1 MPEEEQAQAEH
12 REPGVRGG
20 WGERGASP
28 LELVLL
34 AVPLVLLVVFVLWAG
49 RGGRAGLVSDLAAGE
64 AAVVA
69 SLCCEDGDDPAAAE
83 ERNQVVADV
92 LSARPGLGFLCIGGP
107 RPAALDDD
115 EKFVDEA
122 WLESFDPEVRG
133 ATRGVG
139 AVGVRFECETDGAVA
154 PLRGLFPTV
163 SFFGQAAEVVAIPPR
178 PILEVGESSEDEG
191 DAGDPDAKKV
201 KFLIEFTGP
210 AAQNVNIV
218 YWTADDPNPAT
229 HEATAGTDADS
240 DGEVDGNGDYLA
252 ILEGSPQGITTIAEG
267 QVSAVVQVTVKGD
280 DAYEHDETFLLHWYM
295 VPADPCD
302 ADVPQLSNPYV
313 DPHNPDPGP
322 ACKLVGDELV
332 TVGGYDPKRWWRAK
346 PAVGTITNDDDPP
359 TLVVDPASAE
369 EGDPMTFD
377 VRLQGST
384 EVEVEVTV
392 ETRDHGTGV
401 GKAKSGVDYTPI
413 DSTSPNRDITFP
425 PGTTTQNVTV
435 PTIEN
440 TTGEQDKTFE
450 LRATADDHA
459 RTNPPNIENGKH
471 VAIGVGTI
479 KDDEPK
485 IRIEVGAG
493 ASVREGESLLVEV
506 KLDRPPTDLV
516 WVHYRVVPS
525 GTHPAT
531 PPSMPNSDY
540 TVGGLGPTGRLEFK
554 VGDPTTQ
561 TISVSTRAD
570 AVDENDETFTVELEN
585 PSTNSLIVVSSV
597 EVTILDQDNPPKLEI
612 AGPANLVEE
621 GQVAEFTATLIGA
634 TIFNVEFDVE
644 TRDGTGPN
652 GAVQPG
658 DYTQVPTTRI
668 TIPAGQSAIPIL
680 VQTSS
685 DENEEVVEDFHL
697 DVDVSTL
704 HNADPARDP
713 LTASASIRDAT
724 RRVVYVSNSPTEEE
738 GEDLVFTITLD
749 NRSLGPITEDVTINY
764 EVVPCNT
771 CPSSN
776 PAIADV
782 DYRRGN
788 PHTPMGSVTFKP
800 GEALTQNVEVETLLD
815 RLVETDETLLL
826 KLSSTNVRPP
836 DGFKCEPCDGTGTIT
851 NFTLPELSVNNPSAK
866 EGDDLGFTVTLSP
879 ASKSDTSFDVRTYAL
894 TASAGVGDCAD
905 GGDYLSDFESPS
917 PGRRVTIDAGETTA
931 SIPIPTCSDA
941 DADFRE
947 TLQLRISDPDFASI
961 DKGIG
966 TGTIEDVLP
975 MVLSVDNANAVAG
988 DVMGFVVGLTRPAAA
1003 NFTVYYSTKPYT
1015 GRPDIAMP
1023 SAKGDGGDYSNANE
1037 ESRGDSARGEINFK
1051 AGELSMIA
1059 KVETWPDNELYEE
1072 VFQLN
1077 IELGEG
1083 AGQARVVLGKAT
1095 AVGRITPRHSILDIA
1110 NAEAVEGKDVEFI
1123 VTRRGRTDQRS
1134 TVNFSTSRLAT
1145 AARPAKGG
1153 FERCTDCDYYTPSET
1168 QLVFAPDQ
1176 TERTISVGTRVD
1188 TDDEWPFEQFL
1199 VRLHNPVN
1207 AGLGASAAVGTINEE
1222 CADAAD
1228 SSSKKPVA
1236 TGKDQIVGEGAGRAT
1251 VVFEFRPAVCPA
1263 TPPPTVGYTI
1273 GAPGAG
1279 AAATVGADYTAAS
1292 SGTAR
1297 VEGYRVFIDVAVLDD
1312 ALDEDDEALEVA
1324 ITGWDSGQAAR
1335 WTDADVQKK
1344 ALLTIQDD
1352 DAEPEVSVYDSSA
1365 VEGGLVRFSVRLD
1378 RPSGRTVTVPYSTH
1392 PLTATE
1398 GVDYDAPTGGTLVFE
1413 AGDTEEF
1420 AAVVALTDTNSG
1432 EGDEQFQLR
1441 LGTPVN
1447 AGIDVG
1453 TAIGTI
1459 VDRTQPGLS
1468 ITSNYETTGTKA
1480 SEGGWE
1486 VFTVSLDEASTDEVS
1501 VEYATVGLSGDG
1513 AATAGTDFTAA
1524 TGTITF
1530 AANDNTPQTFRVEIL
1545 RDNVPEDD
1553 ERLQARLLRPVNA
1566 VIGDGV
1572 AATVIAGQ
1580 CADPANAAHPPP
1592 TLSVA
1597 GASIDEGHRTGT
1609 MAFALA
1615 VDRPLCSE
1623 AAISVSRTH
1632 ITTSA
1637 ADFAGNPAAAVFP
1650 AGVTSA
1656 VYQGIVVAD
1665 DDLDEAD
1672 ETFGVAVSWAAGPQ
1686 TWQDAAAATA
1696 TGTIIDDDETAEIS
1710 IAGASGI
1717 EGATL
1722 SFPVTLDRVAPGDVT
1737 VEYAA
1742 ERHNAA
1748 AYPAEPGA
1756 DFEEVSGTLTI
1767 AAGTISGAVEV
1778 PALRDDVDGEP
1789 DETFLVRLSRP
1800 NRYAQISVGTAAGT
1814 IIDVPT
1820 PKISVADA
1828 EADEG
1833 QILEFEVTLDTE
1845 GAEPVKVEFKTVELS
1860 GDGAA
1865 TSGDDYLPT
1874 SGTLTFAP
1882 GETLK
1887 TVQVA
1892 ALADNKHLEGD
1903 ESLELK
1909 LSNPAGADLDD
1920 EIGVGVIRN
1929 LGEPEISVADS
1940 RAEEG
1945 QSVVFKI
1952 TLNNRG
1958 SRDITVGYAA
1968 ESRRTAGDVAATEGD
1983 DYNAVTGTATISA
1996 GDTEATVAVATVDDR
2011 VDEYDE
2017 VFALTLTLTAPD
2029 YGTLADANATGTIE
2043 DNDDEPAI
2051 TIADTAEAEDA
2062 GTLDVTV
2069 ALDAPSGR
2077 TVAVDY
2083 AFTAGTATE
2092 GTDYQA
2098 VTGGE
2103 LAGTVAI
2110 PAGRRSAVLSV
2121 ALIDDELAEG
2131 AETLTLSLSNPRNAT
2146 LAASTAT
2153 LTILDD
2159 EGLPT
2164 AYLDP
2169 DLTGSPEGQPTEI
2182 ALRLS
2187 GPSEQEVTVDYRTS
2201 GGTATPGADYTAVP
2215 LTTATFAVGE
2225 TLKTLS
2231 TPTVDDD
2238 DEEDDETVGWEISN
2252 PTNAQLAQT
2261 TGTSLIIDDDGEP
2274 RIRVD
2279 DARATEGG
2287 QAAFTIRLSA
2297 PSDEEVT
2304 VAYRTQADAFAG
2316 AAAATPDQ
2324 DFTSTSG
2331 TATIAAGTQTATV
2344 PVTLPD
2350 DSLDE
2355 GIETFWLRLD
2365 ADTASGADVADAVAI
2380 GTIDD
2385 NDPPPTLSIAN
2396 AAAVEGDPVQ
2406 FAVTLSAPSGR
2417 TVKVRYAPQRHDKG
2431 DPDREATPV
2440 DDYDPAAKVL
2450 VIPAGTTTAVAE
2462 VQAREDQITEY
2473 RETFLVRL
2481 YNPDHATIAVAT
2493 ATGTIIDKTGLPQ
2506 ASIANAQTAEGN
2518 GTISVPV
2525 TLSHASAQTVTFAYT
2540 TQTTATDE
2548 EGHAKPGDDYTT
2560 ASGTLTIDP
2569 GETTA
2574 TIDVAIADDDTV
2586 EPDETFAIQLRNPQQ
2601 ATLIE
2606 DRATATIIDDDGLP
2620 RLSIT
2625 SAQAAEDD
2633 GSITLNVALSHPSTD
2648 PVTVQYNTF
2657 DNTATQRRDYTPTT
2671 GTLTIDAGNTAA
2683 TISVP
2688 ITDDLIDEN
2697 PETITVRLTNPTKAT
2712 VLRTA
2717 AAATATIQDD
2727 DPAPTIRLLPAT
2739 AEEGQPLQFT
2749 ALLDAPSG
2757 LTVDTDY
2764 TTQTTGTGAG
2774 HATPNADYTPT
2785 RGTITIPPGETTATI
2800 SVATLT
2806 DTRTEIPET
2815 LQLALTN
2822 PQNTTLHPTGHTA
2835 VGTINNNP
2843 PPTITVNDASAL
2855 EGSPVRFTLQLDKP
2869 ATSDVEVEFHFI
2881 SVTASGA
2888 RPGIRP
2894 SDRRY
2899 FQFFPN
2905 YPSTPPPPRDPPYP
2919 LWAVIPAGQTQTTVT
2934 VPTGPALGATL
2945 GDLTFLLRLVRVTE
2959 GFAVIGDATA
2969 VGTILQTALAPS
2981 LSVDDPQAAEGAAAT
2996 FTVTL
3001 TRDENTADTAV
3012 SVAYR
3017 TEALTAAEG
3026 TDYTAATGRLSFPAS
3041 ENTQELTVSVPT
3053 VDDKL
3058 SEDPETFQLVLHS
3071 LQGKAQIT
3079 DRAGTATIL
3088 DNDSEPTLSI
3098 GAAEADEGTP
3108 LEFAA
3113 TLNSPSGRRITADY
3127 RTRGVTA
3134 ADGVDYLTTAGT
3146 VTFPPGTTRQT
3157 ITVATLP
3164 DSLVEDD
3171 ETLEVVLSNFV
3182 GAVPGGNGAG
3192 TIIDATNPAIRV
3204 ADASAQEGD
3213 PLEFVVTL
3221 NRQHDT
3227 AVTVAYATAG
3237 SGANPATANSDYTPA
3252 TGTVAFPPG
3261 TTRQTVSV
3269 ATLTDQ
3275 NDEND
3280 ETLTLTLSNPTGT
3293 ARILDGTATGT
3304 IQNAALP
3311 TISVQ
3316 DATGRERGLRGPAT
3330 YIALTVSLSYPTS
3343 QIVTVDWA
3351 TADGTATGAESLPE
3365 PRSLAYPIPEGWNE
3379 VDYKEDSGTV
3389 TFPAGTTT
3397 RTIRIEIARDAAQEF
3412 TETFHVE
3419 FSNPVNAIVDPDP
3432 LRATVTIIDA
3442 NHAMRIRFGLYGS
3455 AQYSFYEG
3463 AAARS
3468 RPTADVYFSWEGWH
3482 VSTDMVITAD
3492 YSIEELPASDAANR
3506 ATAGED
3512 FVAETGTLTIN
3523 PGQQYA
3529 SIPLRILDDS
3539 NFEGTE
3545 QFQVTLS
3552 NAVNAE
3558 LPSHFGVSAI
3568 VTIQDD
3574 EPYVSNVSGR
3584 VANEGDDVVFTVELT
3599 APNGASYTGARVKYR
3614 TVDGT
3619 AKGGTSGCSTC
3630 DFVRKTDTITFSSS
3644 RTATVRVPT
3653 VRDGTAEV
3661 LETFQLRLTA
3671 DPDSPVALALADDRA
3686 TGTINDTDDRVV
3698 SLNVQGA
3705 SAGSGASRT
3714 VDEGVLVPVEVRL
3727 NVPSDEDVTGTIEL
3741 VSGTATF
3748 GGKCVTDYGLG
3759 LAYHPSTAYAYVFEQ
3774 GIKEL
3779 SASQEWTI
3787 SAGNT
3792 SFSTSIT
3799 VLKDGIDELNEA
3811 FRVRL
3816 VSVNGAKIGPDS
3828 SVSITIRD
3836 LDEQPTLAIADTA
3849 VVEGDTAVIG
3859 LFYQSGN
3866 QYSWGQFCASALGAT
3881 VVATA
3886 KDGSALGGTHYTA
3899 SSETLV
3905 YGPMVYSES
3914 LGHSVLTRW
3923 DKFEV
3928 ETLSDG
3934 VSSGDR
3940 VFEVELSNPQN
3951 AILGRS
3957 VGRVRIIEGDCVDPT
3972 AADFVPP
3979 TLGIASASADEGEG
3993 LPFTV
3998 SVSKPFCSD
4007 VATAV
4012 SVSVALDSEGSDGA
4026 SSDDVNTP
4034 SGTVGFKAGETTA
4047 KYSGARSFEDSL
4059 DEPDETVKATAS
4071 WHPSLNVGATYSALS
4086 VSATGTI
4093 LDDDPEPSLEIIDA
4107 TATEAG
4113 ELKFIVT
4120 LDAPSGKQVTV
4131 DYATARGVGTA
4142 TVVDD
4147 YTAVDGTLT
4156 FEPGQTTKQVVVQS
4170 LADALDEHDETF
4182 QLKLADPTN
4191 ATIDDAIGVGTIED
4205 DDPLPVVSIET
4216 SVSAKEGD
4224 EIQLTI
4230 TLSPVSGR
4238 SVTVVYATADDDS
4251 EGANQAISVSDT
4263 PAEIDYTAKTA
4274 TATIPAGNTTS
4285 TIEIEVAADTDPE
4298 PDETFLV
4305 KLLEANPDNSL
4316 QKTTHAT
4323 IHATDHTATATITND
4338 DE

>member
-1 MPEEEQAQAEH
+1 MS
-12 REPGVRGG
+12 
-20 WGERGASP
+20 ERGASP

-69 SLCCEDGDDPAAAE
+69 SLCCEDGAE
-83 ERNQVVADV
+83 GADEREQVVADV

-107 RPAALDDD
+107 RPDALENDGD
-115 EKFVDEA
+115 FVDEA
-122 WLESFDPEVRG
+122 WLKSFDPEVPG

-191 DAGDPDAKKV
+191 DAGDPADKEIE
-201 KFLIEFTGP
+201 FLIEFTGP

-1530 AANDNTPQTFRVEIL
+1530 AANDNTPQTFRVEIPG
-1545 RDNVPEDD
+1545 DNVPEDD

-1580 CADPANAAHPPP
+1580 CADPANAAHLPP

-2231 TPTVDDD
+2231 TPTEPDD

-2274 RIRVD
+2274 RITLD

-2287 QAAFTIRLSA
+2287 QAAFTIRLSP

-2697 PETITVRLTNPTKAT
+2697 PETITVRLTNPTRAT

-2727 DPAPTIRLLPAT
+2727 DPAPTIRLLPDEAQ
-2739 AEEGQPLQFT
+2739 EGEPLQFT

-2757 LTVDTDY
+2757 LTAQAQY
-2764 TTQTTGTGAG
+2764 ATQTTGTGAG
-2774 HATPNADYTPT
+2774 HATPNTDYTPAS
-2785 RGTITIPPGETTATI
+2785 GTITIPPGQTTATI

-2806 DTRTEIPET
+2806 DTRTETPET
-2815 LQLALTN
+2815 LELALTN
-2822 PQNTTLHPTGHTA
+2822 PQNTTLHSTGHTA

-2855 EGSPVRFTLQLDKP
+2855 EGSPVRFTIQLDKP
-2869 ATSDVEVEFHFI
+2869 AITNVVVAFEVRPLDATEDSDYTVPA
-2881 SVTASGA
+2881 STQVTIG
-2888 RPGIRP
+2888 
-2894 SDRRY
+2894 
-2899 FQFFPN
+2899 
-2905 YPSTPPPPRDPPYP
+2905 
-2919 LWAVIPAGQTQTTVT
+2919 AGQTQTSLSVATVADS
-2934 VPTGPALGATL
+2934 VIEV
-2945 GDLTFLLRLVRVTE
+2945 DETFLVRLTAVDS
-2959 GFAVIGDATA
+2959 GFAVIQTGGA
-2969 VGTILQTALAPS
+2969 VGTILENALAPS
-2981 LSVDDPQAAEGAAAT
+2981 LSVGDLRAAEGAAAA

-3001 TRDENTADTAV
+3001 TRDDNTADTAV
-3012 SVAYR
+3012 SVGYR
-3017 TEALTAAEG
+3017 TKPLTADEG
-3026 TDYTAATGRLSFPAS
+3026 ADYTAATGRLNFPAS
-3041 ENTQELTVSVPT
+3041 ESTQELTVSVPT

-3071 LQGKAQIT
+3071 PRGEAQIK

-3127 RTRGVTA
+3127 RTRGGTA

-3146 VTFPPGTTRQT
+3146 LTFPPGTTRRT

-3171 ETLEVVLSNFV
+3171 ETLEVRLANPT
-3182 GAVPGGNGAG
+3182 GAIPGSNGAG
-3192 TIIDATNPAIRV
+3192 TIIDATRPALRV
-3204 ADASAQEGD
+3204 ADATAREGD
-3213 PLEFVVTL
+3213 PLEFIVTL

-3227 AVTVAYATAG
+3227 AVTATYATAG

-3252 TGTVAFPPG
+3252 PANSTITFPPG
-3261 TTRQTVSV
+3261 TTRQTITV

-3275 NDEND
+3275 SDEPD

-3304 IQNAALP
+3304 IQNAIRPVITANSPLQAEGGEI
-3311 TISVQ
+3311 TF
-3316 DATGRERGLRGPAT
+3316 TLRLNRPADEA
-3330 YIALTVSLSYPTS
+3330 I
-3343 QIVTVDWA
+3343 TVDYT
-3351 TADGTATGAESLPE
+3351 TANGTATGADELPRRWE
-3365 PRSLAYPIPEGWNE
+3365 QGWNE
-3379 VDYKEDSGTV
+3379 VDYQNASGTV
-3389 TFPAGTTT
+3389 RFAAGSTSQTV
-3397 RTIRIEIARDAAQEF
+3397 RVMLARDYIDEVA
-3412 TETFHVE
+3412 ETFYLE
-3419 FSNPVNAIVDPDP
+3419 LSNPVNATLPS
-3432 LRATVTIIDA
+3432 A
-3442 NHAMRIRFGLYGS
+3442 NY
-3455 AQYSFYEG
+3455 
-3463 AAARS
+3463 
-3468 RPTADVYFSWEGWH
+3468 
-3482 VSTDMVITAD
+3482 
-3492 YSIEELPASDAANR
+3492 R
-3506 ATAGED
+3506 ATATIVDTTPLPRFSIGGASGLYEETGRTVTGVSISPISDRTVTVDWTVEETPQQELNPATAGDD
-3512 FVAETGTLTIN
+3512 FEAATGTLTFPPGTSHGTIAVAIVNDNLYEGTEYYRIALSN
-3523 PGQQYA
+3523 PTNA
-3529 SIPLRILDDS
+3529 FLPLTGSGNEVADNRFILDDES
-3539 NFEGTE
+3539 FIFYFADAAATEGNNVVFRVERSGRNLNAVSVAYRTVNGTATAGVDYVAASDTLSFAANQRIAHIRVRTLTDSDRSARESFTVRLTPLAASPMAIGILDNEATGTIIETSQPLISLAGQANIRGQVSMLGNEGTSFNFSVRLTNSSSSAVTGTLE
-3545 QFQVTLS
+3545 LVDGTATFNNTHWLSDFWFSHQWSHHWPDKFERSVAFELRPGSIGHSYAIRLEDDPTDEPGETFQIRLS
-3552 NAVNAE
+3552 GVQGAVLGAQE
-3558 LPSHFGVSAI
+3558 SLT
-3568 VTIQDD
+3568 VTIRDD
-3574 EPYVSNVSGR
+3574 DPPPELQISD
-3584 VANEGDDVVFTVELT
+3584 VALEEGGLAQLTVELQPPAGFGRLIT
-3599 APNGASYTGARVKYR
+3599 AFPVEVDYR
-3614 TVDGT
+3614 TVDGSARAGANYT
-3619 AKGGTSGCSTC
+3619 ATSGT
-3630 DFVRKTDTITFSSS
+3630 
-3644 RTATVRVPT
+3644 
-3653 VRDGTAEV
+3653 
-3661 LETFQLRLTA
+3661 LEFAPGET
-3671 DPDSPVALALADDRA
+3671 
-3686 TGTINDTDDRVV
+3686 
-3698 SLNVQGA
+3698 
-3705 SAGSGASRT
+3705 
-3714 VDEGVLVPVEVRL
+3714 EK
-3727 NVPSDEDVTGTIEL
+3727 TIE
-3741 VSGTATF
+3741 VQTRS
-3748 GGKCVTDYGLG
+3748 
-3759 LAYHPSTAYAYVFEQ
+3759 
-3774 GIKEL
+3774 
-3779 SASQEWTI
+3779 
-3787 SAGNT
+3787 
-3792 SFSTSIT
+3792 
-3799 VLKDGIDELNEA
+3799 
-3811 FRVRL
+3811 
-3816 VSVNGAKIGPDS
+3816 DS
-3828 SVSITIRD
+3828 SFT
-3836 LDEQPTLAIADTA
+3836 
-3849 VVEGDTAVIG
+3849 
-3859 LFYQSGN
+3859 
-3866 QYSWGQFCASALGAT
+3866 
-3881 VVATA
+3881 
-3886 KDGSALGGTHYTA
+3886 
-3899 SSETLV
+3899 
-3905 YGPMVYSES
+3905 
-3914 LGHSVLTRW
+3914 
-3923 DKFEV
+3923 
-3928 ETLSDG
+3928 
-3934 VSSGDR
+3934 GDR
-3940 VFEVELSNPQN
+3940 VFQVELRNPQN
-3951 AILGRS
+3951 ATIGRAA
-3957 VGRVRIIEGDCVDPT
+3957 GRVRMIEDDCIDPT
-3972 AADFVPP
+3972 AEGFVPP
-3979 TLGIASASADEGEG
+3979 QLRIASTSTNEGG
-3993 LPFTV
+3993 MLTFRV
-3998 SVSKPFCSD
+3998 GVSKPFCSD
-4007 VATAV
+4007 VASAV
-4012 SVSVALDSEGSDGA
+4012 SVSVALGTAGSGDAATSSGA
-4026 SSDDVNTP
+4026 
-4034 SGTVGFKAGETTA
+4034 VGFEAGERWVD
-4047 KYSGARSFEDSL
+4047 YSPVRTFEDSL
-4059 DEPDETVKATAS
+4059 DEPDETVVATVS
-4071 WHPSLNVGATYSALS
+4071 WHPSLNVGAAYSATKVTAVGNIRDNDPPPALE
-4086 VSATGTI
+4086 VF
-4093 LDDDPEPSLEIIDA
+4093 DDA
-4107 TATEAG
+4107 ATEAG
-4113 ELKFIVT
+4113 ELLFIVR
-4120 LDAPSGKQVTV
+4120 LDAPSGKRVTV
-4131 DYATARGVGTA
+4131 DYATSGGGTHPA
-4142 TVVDD
+4142 ASSD
-4147 YTAVDGTLT
+4147 YTAVSSGTPTCQIPCPLT
-4156 FEPGQTTKQVVVQS
+4156 FQPGETTKQVAVQS
-4170 LADALDEHDETF
+4170 LADALDEHNETF
-4182 QLKLADPTN
+4182 QLRLSNPTN
-4191 ATIDDAIGVGTIED
+4191 ATLKDATAVGTIED
-4205 DDPLPVVSIET
+4205 DDPLPVVSIA
-4216 SVSAKEGD
+4216 SASAD
-4224 EIQLTI
+4224 EDDRRLQLTI
-4230 TLSPVSGR
+4230 TLSAVSGR
-4238 SVTVVYATADDDS
+4238 DVTVVYATADDTSD
-4251 EGANQAISVSDT
+4251 GDNKAISGSDT
-4263 PAEIDYTAKTA
+4263 PADNDYTAKTA
-4274 TATIPAGNTTS
+4274 TATIPAGNSTT
-4285 TIEIEVAADTDPE
+4285 TIEIAVATDNTPE

-4305 KLLEANPDNSL
+4305 KLLTASPDNTL
-4316 QKTTHAT
+4316 KTTHAT
-4323 IHATDHTATATITND
+4323 IHADDHTATATITND
-4338 DE
+4338 D